1 MCKGIEFNNMR
12 SKKIESIIYAI
23 LAAVF
28 YAISMPLSKLLLEK
42 ISPTYMASFLYFGA
56 GIGVGIIYVI
66 RTIRHRDTGEKLSKP
81 DLPYVLGM
89 IILDIAAPIL
99 LMIGLKT
106 VTSSNASLLNNFEI
120 AATSLIA
127 LFVFKETISKRLWA
141 ALLLI
146 TISSM
151 LLSIEDI
158 SSFTFSYGSIYILS
172 AAICWGLENN
182 FTRKI
187 SSKDIYQIVVIKG
200 IFSGLGSLIVALI
213 LKQNLPNFQYIAYAL
228 ILGIVAYGL
237 SIFFYVKAQHELG
250 AAKTSA
256 FYAIAPFI
264 GALLSFIILRESI
277 TKFYIL
283 ALSIMIAGSVLVVID
298 TLIASNIQIHNRSYN
313 K

>member
-1 MCKGIEFNNMR
+1 VCKGIEFNNMR

-28 YAISMPLSKLLLEK
+28 YAISMPLSKLLLER